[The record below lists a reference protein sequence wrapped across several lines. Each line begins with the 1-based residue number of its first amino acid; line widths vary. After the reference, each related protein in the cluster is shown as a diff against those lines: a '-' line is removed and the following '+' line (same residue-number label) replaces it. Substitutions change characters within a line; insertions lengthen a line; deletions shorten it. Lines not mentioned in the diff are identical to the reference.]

1 MLDIELI
8 PQVIGSKPCLRKKW
22 VPSYRK
28 TNDDT
33 ATSQGFIKMY
43 WTSAVIIKTLSIL
56 VIILSFLSSLV
67 RDTRDLKLQ
76 DA

>member
-33 ATSQGFIKMY
+33 AASQGVTKCIGLL
-43 WTSAVIIKTLSIL
+43 LS
-56 VIILSFLSSLV
+56 
-67 RDTRDLKLQ
+67 
-76 DA
+76 